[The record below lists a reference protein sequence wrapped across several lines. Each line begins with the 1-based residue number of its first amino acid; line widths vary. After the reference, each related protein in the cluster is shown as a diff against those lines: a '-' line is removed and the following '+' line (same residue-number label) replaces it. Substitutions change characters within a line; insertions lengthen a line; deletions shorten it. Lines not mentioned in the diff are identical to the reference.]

1 MIKTILFD
9 LDGTLLPMDQ
19 DVFINSY
26 FSKLTAYL
34 IPHGYDPKALVKSIW
49 SGTGAMVTNDGTTT
63 NETVFWSTFQSFCGE
78 RVIQDKPLL
87 ETFYKADFQNVRND
101 CGFNPLS
108 AQLIAW
114 LKEKGF
120 RLVLATN
127 PLFPAVATHSRIRWA
142 GLNPDDFTYITT
154 YENSSYCKPNPD
166 YYREI
171 LSKLN
176 LKPEECIM
184 VGNDVAEDM
193 IAETLGLKVF
203 LLTDCLINKP
213 SADISAWPNGSFPE
227 LKAYLES
234 NLMSV

>member
-26 FSKLTAYL
+26 FSKLIAYL
-34 IPHGYDPKALVKSIW
+34 TPHGYDPNTLAKSIW
-49 SGTGAMVTNDGTTT
+49 SGTGAMVANDGART
-63 NETVFWSTFQSFCGE
+63 NETVFWETFQSFCGE

-87 ETFYKADFQNVRND
+87 ETFYKTDFQNVQVD
-101 CGFNPLS
+101 CGFNPQS
-108 AQLIAW
+108 AQLLAW
-114 LKEKGF
+114 LKENGV

-127 PLFPAVATHSRIRWA
+127 PLFPAIATHSRIRWA
-142 GLNPDDFTYITT
+142 GLNPDDFEHITT

-171 LSKLN
+171 LSTLN
-176 LKPEECIM
+176 LKPEECVMI
-184 VGNDVAEDM
+184 GNDTVEDM
-193 IAETLGLKVF
+193 IAETLGMKVF

-213 SADISAWPNGSFPE
+213 SADISTWPNGGFPE
-227 LKAYLES
+227 LKAYLKS
-234 NLMSV
+234 TIMRA